1 MSFMSQ
7 ESGMSLSIPQKF
19 RQSAQELKNVHTLTG
34 FGAVGDERG
43 HLLYGFGAHH

>member
-34 FGAVGDERG
+34 VSW
-43 HLLYGFGAHH
+43 LLR